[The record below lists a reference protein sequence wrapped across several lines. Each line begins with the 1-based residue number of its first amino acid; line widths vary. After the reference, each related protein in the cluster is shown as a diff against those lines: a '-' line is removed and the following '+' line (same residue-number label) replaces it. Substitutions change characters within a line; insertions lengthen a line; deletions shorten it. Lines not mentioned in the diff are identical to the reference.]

1 MPIPEDKQSF
11 PLCTRAGRLL
21 GAEKTMWP
29 HPINSVDMH
38 RRPLWWDQCEGKVAH
53 AAGEGPGMSGWGGWD
68 PGEERGGGG
77 GEGRGRWDPGEGGEE
92 RGRGPGVGRA
102 GWDPGQ
108 GRKGVEKQ
116 GGAGPA
122 KVGPPGRG
130 CEVGP

>member
-53 AAGEGPGMSGWGGWD
+53 AAGEGPGTV
-68 PGEERGGGG
+68 G
-77 GEGRGRWDPGEGGEE
+77 GEGGTLGREE
-92 RGRGPGVGRA
+92 RRGAGALGRGGQGGTLGRGGKGWRSRA
-102 GWDPGQ
+102 GWAGPC
-108 GRKGVEKQ
+108 Q
-116 GGAGPA
+116 GGASG
-122 KVGPPGRG
+122 
-130 CEVGP
+130 